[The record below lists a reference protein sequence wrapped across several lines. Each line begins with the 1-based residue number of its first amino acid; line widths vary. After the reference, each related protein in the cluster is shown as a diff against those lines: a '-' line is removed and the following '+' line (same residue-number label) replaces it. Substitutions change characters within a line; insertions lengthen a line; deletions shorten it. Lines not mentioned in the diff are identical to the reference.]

1 MHNFGRPS
9 ITFSFRGKKQVTVL
23 CHLLYGAFWTFSLVS
38 ARATVAIATTVARHH
53 RSVISAGIRPSVG
66 EMTVSQHLSRAAI
79 YCTRSRV
86 VFFLCSAQSR
96 MSPALLR
103 IEITLNPR
111 ARMLHCVRF
120 GDNRVAKPNTGETYV
135 RILAKVIVS
144 PSIGI

>member
-1 MHNFGRPS
+1 M
-9 ITFSFRGKKQVTVL
+9 
-23 CHLLYGAFWTFSLVS
+23 
-38 ARATVAIATTVARHH
+38 AIATTVARHH

-103 IEITLNPR
+103 IEITLNELNPR